1 MSRSVQNCGLIGHK
15 TGDKSRCGK
24 EKVGSREQ
32 SSVIGERSGRGDRPN
47 RGQGKVIDL
56 GSKSKCLSPE
66 KARDQTLE
74 IREKI
79 AEEGDIEEN
88 HLLILKE
95 IEGLQEKS
103 PLIQIIEMNQQVGER
118 IIKMIEEERK
128 DQEEKGT
135 EESKHFQERKCHH
148 W

>member
-1 MSRSVQNCGLIGHK
+1 MEKKRLVQENNPLL
-15 TGDKSRCGK
+15 
-24 EKVGSREQ
+24 E
-32 SSVIGERSGRGDRPN
+32 ERDLEEETDQTEAR
-47 RGQGKVIDL
+47 GKVTDL
-56 GSKSKCLSPE
+56 GSETKGLSPE
-66 KARDQTLE
+66 KEKDQTLE
-74 IREKI
+74 IRETR

-88 HLLILKE
+88 HLLILGE